1 LARSARKGNADKG
14 NPGMC
19 GDKHRTGVFAPSTGR
34 SADLGSQ
41 RVFLIGVAFLGLIA
55 FGLGWALL
63 GNIAGTLLVT
73 FASFGSEFD
82 RFLTGLV
89 IVGPALGV
97 VCMVTAI
104 WFSLR
109 LSGRCKT
116 RREMLRGTGITL
128 AIVLG
133 LGGTGWAANAVRMEL
148 YKAKYN
154 LSYTHVAFELRLPPG
169 TRVPEDKGD
178 IRMTLSTPVLDS
190 PAIFGARWLSQEW
203 LRRDDGERPVIMGL
217 APLRARTTDR
227 RVVLQ
232 LPGEPERV
240 FRIDLPAAPPFGW
253 QRTEWKTVAE
263 VKENG
268 VARPGRPDDQA
279 EIRYRID

>member
-1 LARSARKGNADKG
+1 
-14 NPGMC
+14 M
-19 GDKHRTGVFAPSTGR
+19 
-34 SADLGSQ
+34 
-41 RVFLIGVAFLGLIA
+41 FLIGIALLGLVA

-63 GNIAGTLLVT
+63 GNMAGTLLVT
-73 FASFGSEFD
+73 FAWFGTEFD

-89 IVGPALGV
+89 IVGPALGA
-97 VCMVTAI
+97 VCMVAAI

-109 LSGRCKT
+109 ASGRCKT
-116 RREMLRGTGITL
+116 RREMMRATAAAL

-133 LGGTGWAANAVRMEL
+133 LGGTAWAANAVRMEL

-169 TRVPEDKGD
+169 TKVPENKDG
-178 IRMTLSTPVLDS
+178 IVMTLSTPVLES
-190 PAIFGARWLSQEW
+190 SAIFGARWLSPEW
-203 LRRDDGERPVIMGL
+203 LRQDEGDRPVIMGL

-227 RVVLQ
+227 RIVLQ
-232 LPGEPERV
+232 IPGEPQRV
-240 FRIDLPAAPPFGW
+240 FRIDLPASPPFGRDRTQW
-253 QRTEWKTVAE
+253 QPVAQ

-268 VARPGRPDDQA
+268 VARPGRAEDQA